1 MVLYRSN
8 PKSIIVIN
16 TLSVV
21 VLADVVGNAV
31 LAEDL
36 VGTFFLTAHEVAF
49 GLWAAVG
56 EVVNPAAFAKA
67 TDGGSMAAELHGG
80 VVLVPLL
87 LGSDVEADGHGM
99 AFGANLNDAQGVTV
113 GIIGL
118 AFLVEELPC
127 GIETVGAFV
136 LADGDDVIVGGAEF
150 ARCGVVAG
158 GAREGREH
166 DYQIFPH
173 KMQDGFECKDTKKN

>member
-1 MVLYRSN
+1 MA
-8 PKSIIVIN
+8 
-16 TLSVV
+16 VV

-67 TDGGSMAAELHGG
+67 TDGGTMAAELHGG

-87 LGSDVEADGHGM
+87 LGPNVEADGHGVP
-99 AFGANLNDAQGVTV
+99 FGAALEDAEGVAV
-113 GIIGL
+113 GDEGMVV
-118 AFLVEELPC
+118 LV
-127 GIETVGAFV
+127 
-136 LADGDDVIVGGAEF
+136 
-150 ARCGVVAG
+150 
-158 GAREGREH
+158 
-166 DYQIFPH
+166 
-173 KMQDGFECKDTKKN
+173 